1 MGLLDRWSKK
11 KDQEKLK
18 DLDKKSNTKVTKTAV
33 VKDEKKSEVAGAPVK
48 PTAGKLGG
56 ISYRVLVKP
65 LITEKAAVAESNNK
79 YSFVVSRFATK
90 DQIKQAV
97 FEAYGVEPKVVNVA
111 NINGRRVRFGRHFGR
126 RGDYRKAI
134 ITLPKGQTISIHEG
148 V

>member
-18 DLDKKSNTKVTKTAV
+18 DLDKKTNAKAAV
-33 VKDEKKSEVAGAPVK
+33 VKDEKKSEATSAPVK

-56 ISYRVLVKP
+56 ISYKILVKP
-65 LITEKAAVAESNNK
+65 LITEKAAVAESKNK

-90 DQIKQAV
+90 DQIKQAIS
-97 FEAYGVEPKVVNVA
+97 EAYGVEPKSVNVA